1 MANESLMFRSDI
13 WQLLAL
19 LFKKLYAQMLIAQ
32 PMIICVSCNEV
43 INIEICRG
51 GEYLKQF
58 YND

>member
-13 WQLLAL
+13 WQPLAL

-32 PMIICVSCNEV
+32 PMTICVSCNEV

-58 YND
+58 